1 MAGTLARA
9 MQHHQEPPRFKWLL
23 YSCRR
28 NYGDSYHLK
37 DWIEIALI
45 SPLLRL
51 IHWPTCHD
59 IEAGPQ
65 CDYEANETRHGK
77 VETISRD
84 AQGQFISGGLT
95 GIVELLG
102 DGTVLKSPFPD
113 AEMENHI
120 LDIAKE
126 ASIYHRLGPHERL
139 VRILGHSRDGLI
151 LEYMK
156 NGDLKTYLQAQN
168 SIPVSLKLKWA
179 HQIANDILHCD
190 IKPRNFLL
198 DATLNIKIIDFSG
211 SSLDG
216 SKPASGKGTRFYL
229 PRYWRDLPTVA
240 TDLFALGST
249 LYEVFQ
255 RTSPYEEIPSDQVEE
270 YFKRNEFPDV
280 STIPCGQIIK
290 QCWLSQVDSAE
301 HVQAFMRD
309 IIRSKLN
316 ADYIH
321 HLDGLDI
328 ARGMSIDQVRYP

>member
-1 MAGTLARA
+1 MAFMLLSQTLR
-9 MQHHQEPPRFKWLL
+9 RFL
-23 YSCRR
+23 SVFH
-28 NYGDSYHLK
+28 SLK
-37 DWIEIALI
+37 EWIGIALI
-45 SPLLRL
+45 SPLSRL
-51 IHWPTCHD
+51 THWPTRHD
-59 IEAGPQ
+59 IEAGSPSD
-65 CDYEANETRHGK
+65 CEGPETAKGK

-95 GIVELLG
+95 GIVELLD

-113 AEMENHI
+113 AELENHV

-126 ASIYHRLGPHERL
+126 ASIYHRIGPHERL
-139 VRILGHSRDGLI
+139 VRLLGHSRDGLI
-151 LEYMK
+151 LEYME
-156 NGDLKTYLQAQN
+156 NGDLKTYIQAQS
-168 SIPVSLKLKWA
+168 SIPMSLKLKWTY
-179 HQIANDILHCD
+179 QIVQAVSLLHRNGIIHCD

-216 SKPASGKGTRFYL
+216 CKPASGEGTRFYL
-229 PRYWRDLPTVA
+229 PRHWRDPPTVA

-255 RTSPYEEIPSDQVEE
+255 EASPYEEVPSDQVEE
-270 YFKRNEFPDV
+270 LFKREEFPDV

-301 HVQAFMRD
+301 SVQTFLQD
-309 IIRSKLN
+309 IIRSKFN
-316 ADYIH
+316 ADYIP

-328 ARGMSIDQVRYP
+328 GQGMLIDQVTYP